1 MEGNDGGCL
10 LETLRRCSFHNIDQS
25 ENDRGLHIINNAG
38 SNERILTVT
47 NTTFEFELSDKYGN
61 KGKHTVSANRFEM
74 EGPEISYYI
83 ENTSKTNQ
91 PVGIQITVRDEKSG
105 VAPELVSLESN
116 SGISIFLT
124 RESGP
129 DGSFIYHAEIPHSGT
144 YTVTAY
150 DGIGN
155 ISVKSFDIS
164 NIDTTLL
171 P

>member
-1 MEGNDGGCL
+1 MN
-10 LETLRRCSFHNIDQS
+10 NILKAPITYGEDYTVSYFYQDYTGQWKEMTEDVYYRNAKAVIHFTTSDQS

-91 PVGIQITVRDEKSG
+91 PVGIQITVRDEK
-105 VAPELVSLESN
+105 A
-116 SGISIFLT
+116 
-124 RESGP
+124 
-129 DGSFIYHAEIPHSGT
+129 GSA
-144 YTVTAY
+144 
-150 DGIGN
+150 
-155 ISVKSFDIS
+155 
-164 NIDTTLL
+164 
-171 P
+171 